1 MLPMSSSLGFPA
13 MNTMSGMQ
21 TTGFATNTSGNS
33 LTDFMRGINS
43 LTYSATHNAD
53 GSDILS
59 WANGLVQQSALR
71 KQQQALQQQ
80 QQPSLSSLL
89 GGAADS
95 PGSATQPDL
104 SQLMQF
110 FMTLLSGMGQK

>member
-1 MLPMSSSLGFPA
+1 MLPMSSLLGVPA
-13 MNTMSGMQ
+13 TNIMSTMQ
-21 TTGFATNTSGNS
+21 TPGFAISPGNS
-33 LTDFMRGINS
+33 MTDFMRGINS

-80 QQPSLSSLL
+80 QQPSLASLF
-89 GGAADS
+89 GGANGL
-95 PGSATQPDL
+95 PGNVTQPDMG
-104 SQLMQF
+104 QLMQF
-110 FMTLLSGMGQK
+110 LMTLLSGMGAK

>member
-13 MNTMSGMQ
+13 INTLSGMQ
-21 TTGFATNTSGNS
+21 TPFVTSSPGNS
-33 LTDFMRGINS
+33 MTDFMRGINS

-80 QQPSLSSLL
+80 QQPSLASLL
-89 GGAADS
+89 GGAS
-95 PGSATQPDL
+95 GMPENATQPDM

-110 FMTLLSGMGQK
+110 LMTLLSGLGAK